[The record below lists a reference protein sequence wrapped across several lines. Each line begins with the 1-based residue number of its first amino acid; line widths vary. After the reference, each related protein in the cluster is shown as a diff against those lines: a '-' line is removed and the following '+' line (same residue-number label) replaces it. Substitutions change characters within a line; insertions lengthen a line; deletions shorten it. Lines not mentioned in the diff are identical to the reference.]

1 MKPMKRKTVQK
12 TTVISARTQLGQ
24 IMQRA
29 TDKGERFLVERRGQS
44 AVVIMSVEDYAEVMS
59 PAPGWLDS
67 AWKEA
72 RTSGADK
79 LTTRKIDYEIN
90 AHRKA
95 RRRQSA

>member
-1 MKPMKRKTVQK
+1 MKRKTIQK
-12 TTVISARTQLGQ
+12 ATVISALTARTQLGQ

-59 PAPGWLDS
+59 PAPGWLES

-72 RTSGADK
+72 RASGVDK
-79 LTTRKIDYEIN
+79 LTTREIDFEIN

-95 RRRQSA
+95 KRRQSA